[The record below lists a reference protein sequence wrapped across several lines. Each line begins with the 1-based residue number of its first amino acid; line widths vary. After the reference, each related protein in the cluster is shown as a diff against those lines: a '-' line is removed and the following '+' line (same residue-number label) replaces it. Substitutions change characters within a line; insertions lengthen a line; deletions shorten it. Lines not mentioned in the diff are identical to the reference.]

1 MPMSEFV
8 RIKCG
13 KIFLRVKLKPKLF
26 LNTYSIYSIL
36 SDTVH
41 YRAKHADCLYG
52 PLWCAGKRFNFY
64 LYRSRYIWYI
74 YLNYLSIL
82 TSLH

>member
-52 PLWCAGKRFNFY
+52 PLWCTDKGSTFI
-64 LYRSRYIWYI
+64 YIDLDI
-74 YLNYLSIL
+74 YGISI
-82 TSLH
+82 